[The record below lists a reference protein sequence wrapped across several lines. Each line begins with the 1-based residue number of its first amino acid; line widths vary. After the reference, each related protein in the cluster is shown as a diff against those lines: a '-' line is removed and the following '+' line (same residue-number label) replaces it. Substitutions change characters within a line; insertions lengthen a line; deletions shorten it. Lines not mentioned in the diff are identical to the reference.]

1 MVSHCLLW
9 IIIFYYFIKSLP
21 TLSLVL
27 FSFFKPEQPRALL
40 SLALLQPASFLVYH
54 SASPSIAFFPVF
66 FQATK
71 LSSWFCNSRNGF
83 SQKTLAT
90 RPSSAKSILP
100 LLDQELALA
109 GRVSWSR
116 ELTDKEAEPFIS
128 LSFIDESEWIKL

>member
-100 LLDQELALA
+100 LLFHFDQNRKVNMRMHEGPGA
-109 GRVSWSR
+109 SFSR
-116 ELTDKEAEPFIS
+116 KSVMVQGTY
-128 LSFIDESEWIKL
+128 